1 MKIEWI
7 SLKKI
12 YDSGQTFRWLKLSDQ
27 KYIVP
32 YLSGACEIVQ
42 RDEMS
47 AEITQTFG
55 KKQDWAHYFDL
66 GRNYQ
71 KIEKELKS
79 AYPKFE
85 NAIDFSKGIRILNQ
99 AEFETLIT
107 FIFSA
112 NNNIKRIMNSVN
124 MICEKYGKKI
134 YEFEDVQNSSFE
146 SKFDRSGELFLFP
159 SIKEMA
165 KITEEEYRA
174 FGAGYRAPYL
184 AQTSNYL
191 VKHKKEYENYKNL
204 DDASLLKALE
214 SLKGVGPKV
223 ARCISLFAYSREE
236 FPIDTWIKKA
246 IKAEFDMEGASDTR
260 IAKKVDEYFTI
271 YRGIIQQY
279 IFYYYRFKK

>member
-1 MKIEWI
+1 MKIQWI

-12 YDSGQTFRWLKLSDQ
+12 YDSGQTFRWLKLSDH

-32 YLSGACEIVQ
+32 YLSGACEVVQ
-42 RDEMS
+42 TDEMT
-47 AEITQTFG
+47 AEITQTYG
-55 KKQDWAHYFDL
+55 KKQDWAHYFDMD
-66 GRNYQ
+66 RDYE
-71 KIEKELKS
+71 KVEKELK
-79 AYPKFE
+79 AGYPKFKD
-85 NAIDFSKGIRILNQ
+85 AIDFSKGMRILNQ

-124 MICEKYGKKI
+124 MICKKYGKI
-134 YEFEDVQNSSFE
+134 LYSDEETLYSFPDV
-146 SKFDRSGELFLFP
+146 
-159 SIKEMA
+159 KEMA
-165 KITEEEYRA
+165 KITEEEYRE

-184 AQTSNYL
+184 VDTSNYL
-191 VKHKKEYENYKNL
+191 KKHKKEYENFKHL
-204 DDASLLKALE
+204 DDESLLKALE

-223 ARCISLFAYSREE
+223 ARCISLFCYSRDE

-246 IKAEFDMEGASDTR
+246 IRAEFDMQGASDTQ
-260 IAKKVDEYFTI
+260 ISKKVDEYFTI

>member
-12 YDSGQTFRWLKLSDQ
+12 YDSGQTFRWLELSDK

-32 YLSGACEIVQ
+32 YLSGACEVLQ
-42 RDEMS
+42 TDEFS
-47 AEITQTFG
+47 AEIIETYG
-55 KKQDWAHYFDL
+55 KKQDWEHYFDM
-66 GRNYQ
+66 GREYQ
-71 KIEKELKS
+71 KMEQEMKA

-85 NAIDFSKGIRILNQ
+85 QAIDFSKGIRILNQ

-124 MICEKYGKKI
+124 MICEKFGKKL
-134 YEFEDVQNSSFE
+134 YSCEKDLYSFPDIE
-146 SKFDRSGELFLFP
+146 
-159 SIKEMA
+159 EMA
-165 KITEEEYRA
+165 KITEEEYRK

-184 AQTSNYL
+184 VETSNYL
-191 VKHKKEYENYKNL
+191 KNHKKEYKNYANL
-204 DDASLLKALE
+204 DDQSLLKALE

-246 IKAEFDMEGASDTR
+246 IRAEFDMEDASDTQ
-260 IAKKVDEYFTI
+260 ISKKVEEYFTI
-271 YRGIIQQY
+271 YKGVIQQY